1 MWIRIW
7 ICNTGF
13 PSFLSLIFPVFC
25 QTIICPVVT
34 GTVPVPYY
42 PFLRKIIIEPFS
54 EPAFRDEFSK
64 CECAERGSP
73 PHCLLNFFQS
83 LLFTMN
89 FLKVSM
95 LRETVSESQSRTAC
109 FVCGAV
115 VGSTL
120 KQLQRH
126 VLQAHAS
133 QHFCLFCVEQKS
145 WSDEFASQAGG
156 QTL

>member
-1 MWIRIW
+1 
-7 ICNTGF
+7 
-13 PSFLSLIFPVFC
+13 L
-25 QTIICPVVT
+25 
-34 GTVPVPYY
+34 
-42 PFLRKIIIEPFS
+42 
-54 EPAFRDEFSK
+54 
-64 CECAERGSP
+64 
-73 PHCLLNFFQS
+73 QS
-83 LLFTMN
+83 LLSAMN
-89 FLKVSM
+89 FQNVNV
-95 LRETVSESQSRTAC
+95 LREAAC

>member
-1 MWIRIW
+1 
-7 ICNTGF
+7 
-13 PSFLSLIFPVFC
+13 
-25 QTIICPVVT
+25 
-34 GTVPVPYY
+34 
-42 PFLRKIIIEPFS
+42 
-54 EPAFRDEFSK
+54 
-64 CECAERGSP
+64 
-73 PHCLLNFFQS
+73 LNFFQN
-83 LLFTMN
+83 LLSAMN
-89 FLKVSM
+89 FQNVSVV
-95 LRETVSESQSRTAC
+95 LREAGLHTAC

-156 QTL
+156 KTL